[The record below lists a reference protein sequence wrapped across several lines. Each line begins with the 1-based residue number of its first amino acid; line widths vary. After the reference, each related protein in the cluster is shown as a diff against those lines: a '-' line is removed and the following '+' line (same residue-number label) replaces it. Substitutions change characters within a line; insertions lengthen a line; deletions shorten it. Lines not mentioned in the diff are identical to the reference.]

1 MASDSGD
8 LLRQARQARVEG
20 RLDDA
25 RRDLLAAADLL
36 RQRGTRR
43 ELAQVL
49 RDLGEMERRMPR
61 LHDTAAARRHY
72 EESVAV
78 WRELDEPLRLAH
90 TLRHLGDV
98 HQDAGCPALAEPCY
112 HEALAV
118 YRGYEQTAPLD
129 LANAI
134 RSLAVL
140 AGGAG
145 REEEA
150 RGLWQEAQGL
160 YAACG
165 VEAGVAEAARRLAVA
180 RSAPGTNLRPH

>member
-1 MASDSGD
+1 MASEAGD
-8 LLRQARQARVEG
+8 LLRQARQARVEK

-36 RQRGTRR
+36 RQQGTRL

-49 RDLGEMERRMPR
+49 RELGELERRIPR
-61 LHDTAAARRHY
+61 LHDAEAARQHY

-78 WRELDEPLRLAH
+78 FRELDEPLRLAH

-98 HQDAGCPALAEPCY
+98 HQDAGRAALAEPCY
-112 HEALAV
+112 REALAL
-118 YRGYEQTAPLD
+118 YRGHEHTAPLD

-145 REEEA
+145 RELEA
-150 RGLWQEAQGL
+150 RRLWQEAHGL

-165 VEAGVAEAARRLAVA
+165 VEAGVAEAARRLAAA
-180 RSAPGTNLRPH
+180 RPEPDTNLRPQ